1 MSILLPPPPHQ
12 NPTWPTE
19 WRQTMALLAHQDW
32 MSTGDP
38 VVAASSFDF
47 IMNQSMLPCQNDT
60 TGLVDF
66 RRCERPGTGV

>member
-1 MSILLPPPPHQ
+1 
-12 NPTWPTE
+12 
-19 WRQTMALLAHQDW
+19 MALLAHQDW

-47 IMNQSMLPCQNDT
+47 IMNQSMLPCQNAT

-66 RRCERPGTGV
+66 RRCERPGTGF